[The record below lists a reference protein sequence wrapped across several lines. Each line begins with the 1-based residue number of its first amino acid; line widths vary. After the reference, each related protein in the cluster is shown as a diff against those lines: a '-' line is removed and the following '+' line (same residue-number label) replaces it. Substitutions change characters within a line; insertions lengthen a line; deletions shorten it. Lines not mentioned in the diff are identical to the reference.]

1 MAGKSNFKEFHC
13 QLIDGRLNKP
23 IDDDS
28 GVYVVLTENTP
39 VKATLYSDGQ
49 GTSLSQTTGVTMT
62 DGVLR
67 FWVGDTV
74 SAVDVT
80 ILTSEGHSFFLESLT
95 VSQHSVIVWPETCG
109 IYNLII
115 PYLVVGASEA
125 VVDTGFDIGTKML
138 IKDCWIHVTTLG
150 TGAALEVGTST
161 DSDGFADAVSVAA
174 TGFPVT
180 LLEEALTSTSSLL
193 GALIAYATGTGNRKL
208 HRRANSTSGA
218 NIVYSNTTSSSTAGS
233 GFIYLTYHRIPSGDL

>member
-13 QLIDGRLNKP
+13 QLIDGRVDKP
-23 IDDDS
+23 IDDDA

-67 FWVGDTV
+67 FWVADSV

-95 VSQHSVIVWPETCG
+95 VSQHRVVVWPETCG

-138 IKDCWIHVTTLG
+138 IKDCFIHVTTLG

-161 DSDGFADAVSVAA
+161 DADGFADAVSVAT

-180 LLEEALTSTSSLL
+180 LLEEALTSTSSLI

-208 HRRANSTSGA
+208 HRRANATSGA

-233 GFIYLTYHRIPSGDL
+233 GYIYLTYHRIPSGDL